1 MVEGADAAV
10 AGQGPPPRP
19 LAPDPPDPPCPGP
32 NPSVGCRGGGAAARL
47 VERVRPWLVGGA
59 PSGAPSGIASGQPGA
74 AATSSGLP
82 LRQPGVTSASI
93 EHEQPSA
100 AGP

>member
-1 MVEGADAAV
+1 MGEGADAA
-10 AGQGPPPRP
+10 AGQGTPPGPP
-19 LAPDPPDPPCPGP
+19 ALDPSDPPCPGP
-32 NPSVGCRGGGAAARL
+32 NPSVGCRGGGATARL
-47 VERVRPWLVGGA
+47 VERVRPRLVDGAPPGA
-59 PSGAPSGIASGQPGA
+59 PSGAASGQPGA

-82 LRQPGVTSASI
+82 LRQPGVASASI